1 MALSLGGIEIVRPSN
16 DSSRDF
22 IRGGSGLCHA
32 RYARKNDKPVV
43 AFENEL
49 SGVSLK
55 HGYE

>member
-1 MALSLGGIEIVRPSN
+1 MDGYQFIAALFHSLVHWHG
-16 DSSRDF
+16 
-22 IRGGSGLCHA
+22 HA